1 MIAIGFEPYPNPN
14 FFVGIE
20 MFNLFFG
27 AAFRENTG
35 GWDFHNLNW
44 HALKW
49 DNIERRGI

>member
-49 DNIERRGI
+49 NNIERRGI